1 MDNSPASD
9 QPSNLRNVPYMDVV
23 TFYQRMINPP
33 WPWKVS
39 RVKMSD
45 EKVDRR
51 VDVWLEHAPGV
62 RFSCPHCNEEFP
74 IYDHTP
80 ERRWRHLDTCDY
92 ETWLHARLPRV
103 SCFYHGTTQIKPPL
117 SEPHAR
123 MTHVM
128 ESRCIDVLKE
138 CSREG
143 AAKLTGLSWDEAD
156 AVMQR
161 AVKRGMER
169 RASGLPDWMGIDEKS
184 VFARH
189 KYFTI
194 ITDLKQG
201 RVIDV
206 IDKRTIK
213 AVEPWFIRQG
223 ELLKSVKAVAM
234 DMSAGYANVVT
245 RLAQN
250 ADICFDHFHV
260 TMKVNQAVDEVRKLE
275 QQAMA
280 KGDARTEFFRS
291 RFLFLWNAE
300 NVPEQ
305 RKEEFQQLKAVALK
319 TSRAWAIKENF
330 RDLWRCTTAEEAEA
344 FFKKW
349 YWWATHS
356 RLEPMRKAAHTIK
369 RHWKGVINAII
380 HKVSNACT
388 EGLNS
393 KIERI
398 KRDAYGFR
406 SKENFRTAIL
416 FHCGNL
422 SMHPSNA

>member
-1 MDNSPASD
+1 
-9 QPSNLRNVPYMDVV
+9 MDVV
-23 TFYQRMINPP
+23 SFYQRMINPP
-33 WPWKVS
+33 RPWKVS
-39 RVKMSD
+39 RVEMS
-45 EKVDRR
+45 EGVRR

-62 RFSCPHCNEEFP
+62 AFPCPRCNHTLP
-74 IYDHTP
+74 VYDHTP
-80 ERRWRHLDTCDY
+80 ERSWRHLDTCDY

-103 SCFYHGTTQIKPPL
+103 ACSYDGTVQVTPPL
-117 SEPHAR
+117 SDPHGRLTQA
-123 MTHVM
+123 M
-128 ESRCIDVLKE
+128 ERRCIDVLKE
-138 CSREG
+138 CSRDG
-143 AAKLTGLSWDEAD
+143 SAKLTGLSWDEAD

-169 RASGLPDWMGIDEKS
+169 REPELPEWMGIDEKS

-194 ITDLKQG
+194 ITDLKHG

-213 AVEPWFIRQG
+213 AVEPWFVTQS
-223 ELLKSVKAVAM
+223 EHLADVKGVAM

-245 RLAQN
+245 RLMKN
-250 ADICFDHFHV
+250 AEVCFDHFHV

-275 QQAMA
+275 QRAMEA
-280 KGDARTEFFRS
+280 GDARTEFFRS
-291 RFLFLWNAE
+291 RFLFLWNEE
-300 NVPEQ
+300 NVPAQ
-305 RKEEFQQLKAVALK
+305 RNEEFQNLKTIAVK

-330 RDLWRCTTAEEAEA
+330 RELWHCTTLEDAVA

-356 RLEPMRKAAHTIK
+356 RLEPMRRAAHTIK
-369 RHWKGVINAII
+369 NHWQGIASAIVNKI
-380 HKVSNACT
+380 SNACT

-406 SKENFRTAIL
+406 NKESFRMAIL
-416 FHCGNL
+416 FHCGDL
-422 SMHPSNA
+422 SLYPS